1 MICRQAMG
9 RSSLGEVE
17 KSEGQ
22 GLVAGGGGWVVRG
35 KETRTKTKEKERAT
49 KEGGKEKK
57 IQRRLVSASEGRM
70 TI

>member
-1 MICRQAMG
+1 MG

-22 GLVAGGGGWVVRG
+22 GLVAGGGWVVRE
-35 KETRTKTKEKERAT
+35 KETRGGKTKRKERQ
-49 KEGGKEKK
+49 KRGRKRKK

>member
-1 MICRQAMG
+1 MG

-22 GLVAGGGGWVVRG
+22 GLVAGGGWVVRE
-35 KETRTKTKEKERAT
+35 KETRKKQRAT

-57 IQRRLVSASEGRM
+57 IQRRLVSASESRM

>member
-1 MICRQAMG
+1 MG

-22 GLVAGGGGWVVRG
+22 GLVAGGGWVVRE
-35 KETRTKTKEKERAT
+35 KETRKKQRTKKGNKRGR
-49 KEGGKEKK
+49 KRKK
-57 IQRRLVSASEGRM
+57 IERRLVSASEGRM